1 MASLKEI
8 KGRIASVKSTQKITA
23 AMKMVASAKLR
34 KAQSKID
41 GFLPYQ
47 LKLNDML
54 RSFLASVP
62 DFETNLAA
70 ERPLKRIA
78 LIALSSNSSLCGA
91 FNSNIIRRLKETIQQ
106 YKHLD
111 YKNIEIYPIGKKIE
125 EQIRKAALPCPIMGS
140 FVELMETPQF
150 DGAKQIADTL
160 IQSFLQHTIDRVEI
174 LYNHAKTTAVQLPT
188 TEQYLPLRLN
198 APSETPNA
206 NADLSATPTPA
217 TTPIPPTDY
226 LVEPDRQTLLQTLL
240 PKSLHSKIYAV
251 LLDSAAA
258 EQGARVVAMQIATDN
273 ASEILDGLT
282 IQYNKQRQQSI
293 TNELLDIIG
302 GSEALK

>member
-8 KGRIASVKSTQKITA
+8 KGRIASVKSTQKITS

-47 LKLNDML
+47 LKLNEML
-54 RSFLASVP
+54 RSFLASAG
-62 DFETNLAA
+62 DFETSLAA
-70 ERPLKRIA
+70 ERPIKRIA
-78 LIALSSNSSLCGA
+78 LVVLSSNSSLCGA

-106 YKHLD
+106 YKHLE
-111 YKNIEIYPIGKKIE
+111 YKNIEIYPIGKKVE
-125 EQIRKAALPCPIMGS
+125 EQIRKSALPCPIMGA
-140 FVELMETPQF
+140 FAELMEKPQF
-150 DGAKQIADTL
+150 DGAKQIADSL
-160 IQSFLQHTIDRVEI
+160 IRSFLQNNIDRAEI
-174 LYNHAKTTAVQLPT
+174 LYNHAKTTAVQIPT
-188 TEQYLPLRLN
+188 TEQYLPLRLQADPASLPTN
-198 APSETPNA
+198 PAPT
-206 NADLSATPTPA
+206 

-226 LVEPDRQTLLQTLL
+226 LVEPDQQTLLQSLL

-273 ASEILDGLT
+273 AGEILDGLT